1 MRARKCQALLL
12 CELLGKPSFPQLPV
26 ALSVSILGLLGCHC
40 RLTPNV
46 FLLWRLNASIVP
58 FLITF
63 LGCVGLAPLTALPPL
78 VDHSILQTDK
88 GVAADSLCPTAEASG
103 LEDVSAHGG
112 DAESL
117 VPSSATVLSQA
128 EKEWKRVLTAIR
140 EGNDDTEGIPTRS
153 TPSSTAVVIYRP
165 GQEPPP
171 FLGAYWPLR
180 RLVTLTGPEA
190 ALRKVDRMIEGAGKM
205 DTSGKSEPAGSGVAA
220 LAAAGA
226 RGLEGLGEI
235 STEWL
240 RFGDVV
246 QGGVTHRVAVL
257 YNRRPAGPLAFVWE
271 PRSLRERGS
280 FSRRGAG
287 PVGRGASCVEHG
299 AIDIEPRKGVIP
311 EGGSVVVRFST
322 TGAAGICIVE
332 EDLECLISAPQ
343 VWHCCCCACCWHGI
357 KTMVPWCGYLDVLL
371 GLVQDELMADGL
383 TASAITAANAAVGHR
398 VTGSNQELRS
408 HASASQ
414 ARTRLPGVG
423 LSALTTGSKSQA
435 PTDFKK
441 TRSSQSIDPPHIPVA
456 MKTTA
461 SRVVSGPPPAAFLP
475 WPVFQW
481 CLLLISLFLF
491 VPSFRCFLNN
501 RRHRPLLLAVEEAL
515 RRQEVAVR
523 LVPLQ
528 AAR

>member
-1 MRARKCQALLL
+1 
-12 CELLGKPSFPQLPV
+12 
-26 ALSVSILGLLGCHC
+26 
-40 RLTPNV
+40 
-46 FLLWRLNASIVP
+46 
-58 FLITF
+58 
-63 LGCVGLAPLTALPPL
+63 
-78 VDHSILQTDK
+78 
-88 GVAADSLCPTAEASG
+88 
-103 LEDVSAHGG
+103 
-112 DAESL
+112 
-117 VPSSATVLSQA
+117 
-128 EKEWKRVLTAIR
+128 
-140 EGNDDTEGIPTRS
+140 
-153 TPSSTAVVIYRP
+153 
-165 GQEPPP
+165 
-171 FLGAYWPLR
+171 
-180 RLVTLTGPEA
+180 
-190 ALRKVDRMIEGAGKM
+190 M

-246 QGGVTHRVAVL
+246 QVGVTHRVAVL

-332 EDLECLISAPQ
+332 EDLECLIS
-343 VWHCCCCACCWHGI
+343 
-357 KTMVPWCGYLDVLL
+357 
-371 GLVQDELMADGL
+371 DELMADGL

-461 SRVVSGPPPAAFLP
+461 SRVV
-475 WPVFQW
+475 
-481 CLLLISLFLF
+481 
-491 VPSFRCFLNN
+491 
-501 RRHRPLLLAVEEAL
+501 
-515 RRQEVAVR
+515 
-523 LVPLQ
+523 
-528 AAR
+528 